1 MSIAR
6 YCEDRFLTLV
16 PVLDVE
22 ECVDE
27 SQLTIMWPVFQQL
40 ISSFPNVRYF
50 VSCCLGI
57 TYSSPIFFSLVHIG
71 PRLSSLLLPEQ
82 LPNGFVNGD
91 SYQSHSD
98 SFNISKV
105 WHLLSLPASVTLMLC
120 CNNLT
125 ATCQL
130 PPNVILMEYGFQVS
144 ILSIKDRALAAKLN
158 TICFGH
164 LKEIII
170 CKPKL
175 NGEYHGESGL
185 KSLRPRL
192 WINSYIFKF

>member
-1 MSIAR
+1 
-6 YCEDRFLTLV
+6 
-16 PVLDVE
+16 
-22 ECVDE
+22 
-27 SQLTIMWPVFQQL
+27 
-40 ISSFPNVRYF
+40 
-50 VSCCLGI
+50 
-57 TYSSPIFFSLVHIG
+57 VHIG

-82 LPNGFVNGD
+82 MPNGFVNGD
-91 SYQSHSD
+91 SYQSHTD

-144 ILSIKDRALAAKLN
+144 IIRIGTMAAKLN

-164 LKEIII
+164 LKEIIF

-175 NGEYHGESGL
+175 NGEYHGESCL
-185 KSLRPRL
+185 ISLRT
-192 WINSYIFKF
+192 